1 MAKKNTIL
9 DLLDDLAPAV
19 REAFLQS
26 VRNIQRDVQLQMLT
40 EAYGRGDI
48 EGFIRLLN
56 LENAYFTPLDRALT
70 DAYAQGGDWATDG
83 LKAMAQSQG
92 ATLIGRFDGRNPRA
106 EAFLADRSST
116 LITNIIADKVAD
128 VRNVLTANMA
138 AGVNAKTASLDI
150 VGRMNRVTGRRDG
163 GLLGLTKQQTGYTQ
177 NALAQLRSGDP
188 AELSKYL
195 MRTRRDKRF
204 DGLVRKAIKDGKPV
218 TASDAKRMVNRYSD
232 RLLKLRGETIAR
244 TELLGSLHHAQNEG
258 MQQMIDAGKIEANA
272 VTRTWDAAND
282 SDTRDSHRA
291 LDETQPDSSDVFT
304 TGDGNRMRHPGDASL
319 GAPAEEIINCR
330 CRIVVD
336 IDFLASLAA

>member
-1 MAKKNTIL
+1 MADKRTIL
-9 DLLDDLAPAV
+9 ELLDDLSPV
-19 REAFLQS
+19 VQEAFLQS
-26 VRNIQRDVQLQMLT
+26 VRNIQSDVQLRLLT

-56 LENAYFTPLDRALT
+56 VENAYFAPLDRALT
-70 DAYAQGGDWATDG
+70 EAHTQGGDWAVDG

-92 ATLIGRFDGRNPRA
+92 ATLVGRFDGRNPRA
-106 EAFLADRSST
+106 EALLAERSSA
-116 LITNIIADKVAD
+116 LITNIVAD
-128 VRNVLTANMA
+128 QVASVRSVLSANMT

-150 VGRMNRVTGRRDG
+150 VGRMNKITGRRDG
-163 GLLGLTKQQTGYTQ
+163 GFLGLTQQQTGYTQ
-177 NALAQLRSGDP
+177 NALSQLRSGDP

-195 MRTRRDKRF
+195 TRTRRDKRF

-218 TASDAKRMVNRYSD
+218 SAADAKRMVDRYSD

-244 TELLGSLHHAQNEG
+244 TELLGSLHQAQNEG
-258 MQQMIDAGKIEANA
+258 LQQMIDSGKVDASA

-291 LDETQPDSSDVFT
+291 LDETQPDSSGIFT

-319 GAPAEEIINCR
+319 GAPADEIINCR

-336 IDFLASLAA
+336 IDFLASLVA